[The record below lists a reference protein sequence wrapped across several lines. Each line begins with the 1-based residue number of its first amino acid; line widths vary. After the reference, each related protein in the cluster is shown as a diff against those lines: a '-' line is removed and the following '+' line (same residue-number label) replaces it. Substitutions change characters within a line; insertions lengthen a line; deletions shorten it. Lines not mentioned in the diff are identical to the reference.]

1 MFKKENL
8 EKNSIL
14 IFDFFNDYLQNTNN
28 KINKIKIG
36 NLEFDIDL
44 KRKKIY
50 KVNFSDY
57 INSDYR
63 IYTCILIFDTTEIEF
78 GICVYFERIN
88 YYYCDVNQKNDPKS
102 IEIIFSDFSEK
113 NLNDCYIVYNNH
125 KLDVKENF
133 DDIKTRKRI
142 SIINIDLNKLK
153 LPKKKNKQKGKEN
166 IEFTTKG
173 INFKNILISIYKGKN
188 SDNIIGIFKNQ
199 PYYQFDINKKQ
210 IINDL
215 KNIIEP
221 SKKYLNYENKK
232 SLNDYFNN
240 IDYKNPTYKEG
251 LIKSEILSKCRN

>member
-1 MFKKENL
+1 M
-8 EKNSIL
+8 
-14 IFDFFNDYLQNTNN
+14 
-28 KINKIKIG
+28 
-36 NLEFDIDL
+36 
-44 KRKKIY
+44 
-50 KVNFSDY
+50 
-57 INSDYR
+57 
-63 IYTCILIFDTTEIEF
+63 
-78 GICVYFERIN
+78 
-88 YYYCDVNQKNDPKS
+88 
-102 IEIIFSDFSEK
+102 
-113 NLNDCYIVYNNH
+113 
-125 KLDVKENF
+125 DVKENF

-199 PYYQFDINKKQ
+199 PYYQFDVNKKQ

-232 SLNDYFNN
+232 SFNDYFNN

-251 LIKSEILSKCRN
+251 LIKSEEFYQNAEIEKFFSKYKPSLDEDDLEIYKLYCEFLLLFPKIKNKNKKQTYFYINQYYFSKKAIENFRKTIPNNITEKEKNNFRIYSM